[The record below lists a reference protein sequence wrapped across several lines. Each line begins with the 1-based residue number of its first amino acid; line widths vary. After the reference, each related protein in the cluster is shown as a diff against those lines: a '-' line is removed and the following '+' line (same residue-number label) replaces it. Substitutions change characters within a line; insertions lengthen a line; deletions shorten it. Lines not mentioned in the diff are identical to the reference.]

1 MTKLNKML
9 TEVNKIIAT
18 KNANNF
24 RLHSIDELKWDSA
37 RISFNYPN
45 NETELRE
52 VCFYAYNDKI
62 FTDEWNATILS
73 NDVTENALGH
83 LKRLTY
89 C

>member
-9 TEVNKIIAT
+9 TEVNKIIAI
-18 KNANNF
+18 KKGNNF
-24 RLHSIDELKWDSA
+24 KVHSIDELKWDKA
-37 RISFNYPN
+37 QLCFNYPN
-45 NETELRE
+45 SETELRV

-62 FTDEWNATILS
+62 FTDEWNATILP